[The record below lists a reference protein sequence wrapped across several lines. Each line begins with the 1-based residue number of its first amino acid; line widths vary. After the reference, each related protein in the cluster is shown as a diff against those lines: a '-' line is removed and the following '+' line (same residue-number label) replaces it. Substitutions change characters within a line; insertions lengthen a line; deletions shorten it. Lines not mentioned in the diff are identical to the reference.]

1 MSRGPHRSSDPA
13 IRDHQEWLG
22 YLQPN
27 GLVVSPQVLF
37 DQQVIIDR
45 SALAD
50 LQRAFTAALAIPA
63 GGDAEPRFG
72 AFLEPQ
78 ADGRPDGFA
87 IRFLGWHPE
96 LIDWNTLERHTLH
109 ESATVSIPELGATL
123 SPTAA
128 LRYPKPA
135 DPARPY
141 QLLVEEVEP
150 DAPFD
155 DRYNATH
162 LWETSRSAKFERLL
176 TETGVALGVLSN
188 SKQIRL
194 FYAPRGETT
203 GHLTFDVAHMTGTA
217 GRLIVGGLHE
227 LLKAFRLTNAP
238 TKALLPSLCETSRK
252 YQSTVSA
259 ALAEQVLEALYELV
273 RGFQSA
279 HDATHGELLKQHL
292 AGDDDAK
299 QDVYRGLLRTLMR
312 MVFLLFA
319 EDRDLLPAGD
329 LYYRNYSLHGL
340 FERLREDDGR
350 HHDTMDSRYGAWA
363 QLLALFRL
371 MYRGSPHPSLSLP
384 ARHGYLFDPDAYP
397 FLEGRTLA
405 APKPPLVS
413 DGCVY
418 RVLEKLL
425 LLKGEKLSYRTLDV
439 EQIGSVYETM
449 MGFRMTVAEG
459 ASIAIKPKKKGGA
472 PIGLDL
478 DRVLAEKPADR
489 AKFIEAAADIG
500 LTPSHKKALKDADT
514 HDALVAA
521 LDSRVAHAAT
531 PRIVPKRA
539 MLLQPSDERRRSG
552 SHYTPRSLTQ
562 PIVAKTLEPILARL
576 GPEARPDQI
585 LDLKICDPAMGS
597 GAFLVE
603 VCRQLGKR
611 LEDAWTRHGTAPRVT
626 AQDDLTTLA
635 RRMVAQRC
643 VYGVDRN
650 DMAVDLAKLSLWL
663 ATLAKDH
670 PFTFLDHAL
679 RHGDSLVGLDLAQLE
694 AFHWDASQPKSFVS
708 VKIAE
713 KLQDAITIRE
723 EIRRADDS
731 LFREEQLKALL
742 AQSEEATRQLKLAGD
757 LVIAAFFGEEKNTA
771 RVERLKEC
779 AVLAQEALA
788 GRDPAASERA
798 QRAAAAIIAEHEL
811 VPFHWAVA
819 FPEVLLRPNPGFDAI
834 VGNPPF
840 LGGRNLTNAM
850 GSLYSEF
857 LVASIP
863 DCNAAAD
870 LCAKF
875 FRCCFARLRGGGVL
889 GLIATNSIAQG
900 DTRDAG
906 LTQICRD
913 GGQIFAATT
922 RYRWPGEVAVIVS
935 IVHIAK
941 GDCVLTP
948 VLDGRRRNRISA
960 YLLGG
965 GPDRQPQRLAR
976 NACRSFQ
983 GHVVL
988 GMGFTFDD
996 SAPGADDNTPG
1007 TPSPLQTLR
1016 QIARSGAGVDQFVRP
1031 YLGGEEINSSP
1042 THASHRQ
1049 IIQFGELS
1057 ENEANAV
1064 APELLAVLKRKVWP
1078 ERRTKDARKYPRM
1091 VNEWWKFWNNRT
1103 RLEAA
1108 LSSRHEAI
1116 ATSRVNPHCLFARVS
1131 ASSVFAESVIV
1142 FDFASHAAL
1151 AMLQSSIHEI
1161 WARFNSS
1168 TALALLRYSSTD
1180 AFETFPFPE
1189 EFEANDGLER
1199 AGQEY
1204 FDFRAALMVKND
1216 EGLTKTYN
1224 RFHDRNNREPDIV
1237 RLRELH
1243 AAMDRAVLDAYGWT
1257 DIKTDCGFFADYT
1270 EEDEDGNEVEKSIRY
1285 RWPDEVRDEVLARL
1299 LALNAERHA
1308 EEVKLGLV
1316 SPDGKRLKRTDD
1328 DEDADDAE
1336 SEGDGAPA
1344 PKRVKAGRTKS
1355 AAATPKSAT
1364 RKSAKGKQ
1372 PKTPKARGKAA
1383 SRSGRLLFGGDD

>member
-1 MSRGPHRSSDPA
+1 MSRGPQRSSQIE

-45 SALAD
+45 SSLAE
-50 LQRAFTAALAIPA
+50 LQRAFNAALAVPP
-63 GGDAEPRFG
+63 GGEAEPRFG
-72 AFLEPQ
+72 AFLQPQ
-78 ADGRPDGFA
+78 TDATPDGFA
-87 IRFLGWHPE
+87 IRFLGWDAN
-96 LIDWNTLERHTLH
+96 LIDWNTLERQTLH
-109 ESATVSIPELGATL
+109 ESATASIPELGATL

-162 LWETSRSAKFERLL
+162 LWETTRSAKFERML

-188 SKQIRL
+188 GKQIRL
-194 FYAPRGETT
+194 FYAPRGETA
-203 GHLTFDVAHMTGTA
+203 GHLTFDVTHMTGTA

-227 LLKAFRLTNAP
+227 LLKSYRLTNAP

-299 QDVYRGLLRTLMR
+299 QDIYRGLLRTLMR
-312 MVFLLFA
+312 SVFLLFA

-384 ARHGYLFDPDAYP
+384 ARHGYLFDPEAFP
-397 FLEGRTLA
+397 FLEGRTLST
-405 APKPPLVS
+405 PKPPLVS

-478 DRVLAEKPADR
+478 DAVLSAKAGDRVNAIEGAAEISLT
-489 AKFIEAAADIG
+489 AKQ
-500 LTPSHKKALKDADT
+500 KNALKDADT
-514 HDALVAA
+514 HDAIVAA
-521 LDSRVAHAAT
+521 IDSKVAHAAT
-531 PRIVPKRA
+531 PRIVPKGA

-562 PIVAKTLEPILARL
+562 PIVAKTLEPILVRL
-576 GPEARPDQI
+576 GPDARPDQV

-713 KLQDAITIRE
+713 KMQEAITIRE

-742 AQSEEATRQLKLAGD
+742 AHSEQATRQLKLAGD
-757 LVIAAFFGEEKNTA
+757 LVIAAFFGETKDKA
-771 RVERLKEC
+771 RAERLKEC

-798 QRAAAAIIAEHEL
+798 QQAAAEIIAAHEL

-819 FPEVLLRPNPGFDAI
+819 FPEVFSRTNGGFDGF

-840 LGGRNLTNAM
+840 AGKNTLASSNAPAYP
-850 GSLYSEF
+850 SWLQAIHSESHGNAD
-857 LVASIP
+857 LVAH
-863 DCNAAAD
+863 
-870 LCAKF
+870 F
-875 FRCCFARLRGGGVL
+875 FRRAFNLLSTNGTL
-889 GLIATNSIAQG
+889 GLIATNTVAQG
-900 DTRDAG
+900 DTRVSG
-906 LTQICRD
+906 LRWICTH
-913 GGQIFAATT
+913 GGEIYAV
-922 RYRWPGEVAVIVS
+922 RKRIKWPGEAAVVVS
-935 IVHIAK
+935 VVYIRK
-941 GDCVLTP
+941 GRFEGIKL
-948 VLDGRRRNRISA
+948 LDTRDVDQITA
-960 YLLGG
+960 FLFHAGG
-965 GPDRQPQRLAR
+965 HDDPAQLAA
-976 NACRSFQ
+976 NAGKSFV
-983 GHVVL
+983 GSYVL

-996 SAPGADDNTPG
+996 TDKKGVASSIDDMRR
-1007 TPSPLQTLR
+1007 L
-1016 QIARSGAGVDQFVRP
+1016 IAERP
-1031 YLGGEEINSSP
+1031 DSQNAIFPYIGGEEVNSSP
-1042 THASHRQ
+1042 THTHHRYV
-1049 IIQFGELS
+1049 INFGEQS
-1057 ENEANAV
+1057 EARCRARWPNLMAIVEA
-1064 APELLAVLKRKVWP
+1064 KVKP
-1078 ERRTKDARKYPRM
+1078 ERAKLTKNAIGRKRARL
-1091 VNEWWKFWNNRT
+1091 WWQYGGVAK
-1103 RLEAA
+1103 A
-1108 LSSRHEAI
+1108 LYTAI
-1116 ATSRVNPHCLFARVS
+1116 AGMERVLVISQTSRTVAFTFVQPRQVFSHKIIAFPVS
-1131 ASSVFAESVIV
+1131 
-1142 FDFASHAAL
+1142 DCR
-1151 AMLQSSIHEI
+1151 
-1161 WARFNSS
+1161 W
-1168 TALALLRYSSTD
+1168 LALLQSLAHWTWTRFFASTMKD
-1180 AFETFPFPE
+1180 DTVYTPSDCFETFPFPND
-1189 EFEANDGLER
+1189 FESNEAIER
-1199 AGQEY
+1199 AGCEY
-1204 FDFRAALMVKND
+1204 YDFRAALMVKND

-1224 RFHDRNNREPDIV
+1224 RFHDRENREPGIV

-1243 AAMDRAVLDAYGWT
+1243 AAIDRAVLDAYGWR
-1257 DIKTDCGFFADYT
+1257 DIKTECDFFADYT

-1316 SPDGKRLKRTDD
+1316 APDGKRLKRTDD
-1328 DEDADDAE
+1328 DEDGDADDEA
-1336 SEGDGAPA
+1336 DTADAKPT
-1344 PKRVKAGRTKS
+1344 KAGSKKS
-1355 AAATPKSAT
+1355 PAAKP
-1364 RKSAKGKQ
+1364 KSAKGK
-1372 PKTPKARGKAA
+1372 KANLTGQ
-1383 SRSGRLLFGGDD
+1383 LDFGGDE

>member
-1 MSRGPHRSSDPA
+1 MSRGPQRSNQIE

-45 SALAD
+45 SSLAE
-50 LQRAFTAALAIPA
+50 LQRAFNAALAVPP
-63 GGDAEPRFG
+63 GGEAEPRFG
-72 AFLEPQ
+72 AFLQPQ
-78 ADGRPDGFA
+78 ADATPDGFA
-87 IRFLGWHPE
+87 IRFLGWDTS
-96 LIDWNTLERHTLH
+96 LIDWNTLERQTLH
-109 ESATVSIPELGATL
+109 ESATASIPELGATL

-128 LRYPKPA
+128 MRYPKPA

-162 LWETSRSAKFERLL
+162 LWETTRSAKFERML

-188 SKQIRL
+188 GKQIRL
-194 FYAPRGETT
+194 FYAPRGETA
-203 GHLTFDVAHMTGTA
+203 GHLTFDVTHMTGTA

-227 LLKAFRLTNAP
+227 LLKSYRLTNAP

-384 ARHGYLFDPDAYP
+384 ARHGYLFDPDAFP

-405 APKPPLVS
+405 TPKPPLVS

-478 DRVLAEKPADR
+478 DAVLSAKAGDR
-489 AKFIEAAADIG
+489 AKTIEGAAEIS
-500 LTPSHKKALKDADT
+500 LTAKQKGALKEADT
-514 HDALVAA
+514 HDAIVAVI
-521 LDSRVAHAAT
+521 DSKVAHAAT
-531 PRIVPKRA
+531 PRIVPKGA

-562 PIVAKTLEPILARL
+562 PIVAKTLEPILSRL
-576 GPEARPDQI
+576 GPDARPDQV

-603 VCRQLGKR
+603 VCRQLGRR

-694 AFHWDASQPKSFVS
+694 AFHWDATQPKSFVS

-713 KLQDAITIRE
+713 KLQEAIAIRE

-742 AQSEEATRQLKLAGD
+742 AKSEQATRQLKLAGD
-757 LVIAAFFGEEKNTA
+757 LVIAAFFGEEKEKA
-771 RVERLKEC
+771 RAERLKEC
-779 AVLAQEALA
+779 AVHAQETLA

-798 QRAAAAIIAEHEL
+798 QRAAAAIIARHEL

-819 FPEVLLRPNPGFDAI
+819 FPEVFSRANRGFDGL

-840 LGGRNLTNAM
+840 AGKNTIKRAGPIAILDWLKAAGEGL
-850 GSLYSEF
+850 
-857 LVASIP
+857 
-863 DCNAAAD
+863 DNAAAVANAD
-870 LCAKF
+870 LAVHF
-875 FRCCFARLRGGGVL
+875 LRRGFGLLRTDGAL
-889 GLIATNSIAQG
+889 GFIATNTLAQG
-900 DTRDAG
+900 DSRRAG
-906 LTQICRD
+906 LSVLCRSGAVIYD
-913 GGQIFAATT
+913 AQ
-922 RYRWPGEVAVIVS
+922 RRRRWPGEAAVVIS
-935 IVHIAK
+935 IIHFAK
-941 GDCVLTP
+941 TTTFAAP
-948 VLDGRRRNRISA
+948 RTLDGSEVAWISPFLTCNQLSGEPALLSQNEGFAFKGCELRSVDLLIDAEPPPSMTQLRRPDGSP
-960 YLLGG
+960 YLK
-965 GPDRQPQRLAR
+965 R
-976 NACRSFQ
+976 
-983 GHVVL
+983 
-988 GMGFTFDD
+988 
-996 SAPGADDNTPG
+996 
-1007 TPSPLQTLR
+1007 
-1016 QIARSGAGVDQFVRP
+1016 
-1031 YLGGEEINSSP
+1031 YLGGRELNRHPLLFADRFAIDADGLRWSAICGEIRSLLLERIASASDADTNEEDWWSFRRPSLRL
-1042 THASHRQ
+1042 RQ
-1049 IIQFGELS
+1049 AYEAGIPLLGLACVSNTFAFVYLS
-1057 ENEANAV
+1057 EI
-1064 APELLAVLKRKVWP
+1064 VLP
-1078 ERRTKDARKYPRM
+1078 SKD
-1091 VNEWWKFWNNRT
+1091 
-1103 RLEAA
+1103 
-1108 LSSRHEAI
+1108 
-1116 ATSRVNPHCLFARVS
+1116 
-1131 ASSVFAESVIV
+1131 VIV
-1142 FDFASHAAL
+1142 FAPPPSWGFALVQSQSHELWAKAL
-1151 AMLQSSIHEI
+1151 CGTM
-1161 WARFNSS
+1161 RDD
-1168 TALALLRYSSTD
+1168 LRYSPSLC
-1180 AFETFPFPE
+1180 FSTFPAPRSDSAQAAAE
-1189 EFEANDGLER
+1189 TIGR
-1199 AGQEY
+1199 EY
-1204 FDFRAALMVKND
+1204 YDFRAALMVKND

-1224 RFHDRNNREPDIV
+1224 RFHDRDNREPDIV

-1243 AAMDRAVLDAYGWT
+1243 DAMDRAVLDAYGWN
-1257 DIKTDCGFFADYT
+1257 DIKTDCDFFADYT

-1316 SPDGKRLKRTDD
+1316 SPDGKRLKRADD
-1328 DEDADDAE
+1328 DEDGDADDDAE
-1336 SEGDGAPA
+1336 
-1344 PKRVKAGRTKS
+1344 
-1355 AAATPKSAT
+1355 AAD
-1364 RKSAKGKQ
+1364 AK
-1372 PKTPKARGKAA
+1372 PKTTGGKKSPAA
-1383 SRSGRLLFGGDD
+1383 KSKTTRSKKTNFAGQLDFGGND

>member
-1 MSRGPHRSSDPA
+1 
-13 IRDHQEWLG
+13 
-22 YLQPN
+22 
-27 GLVVSPQVLF
+27 
-37 DQQVIIDR
+37 
-45 SALAD
+45 
-50 LQRAFTAALAIPA
+50 
-63 GGDAEPRFG
+63 
-72 AFLEPQ
+72 
-78 ADGRPDGFA
+78 
-87 IRFLGWHPE
+87 
-96 LIDWNTLERHTLH
+96 
-109 ESATVSIPELGATL
+109 
-123 SPTAA
+123 
-128 LRYPKPA
+128 
-135 DPARPY
+135 
-141 QLLVEEVEP
+141 
-150 DAPFD
+150 
-155 DRYNATH
+155 
-162 LWETSRSAKFERLL
+162 
-176 TETGVALGVLSN
+176 VLSN

-478 DRVLAEKPADR
+478 DKVLAEKPADR

-576 GPEARPDQI
+576 GPDARPDQI
-585 LDLKICDPAMGS
+585 LDLKVCDPAMGS

-643 VYGVDRN
+643 AYGVDRN

-713 KLQDAITIRE
+713 KLQEAITIRE

-731 LFREEQLKALL
+731 LFREEQLKSLL
-742 AQSEEATRQLKLAGD
+742 EQSEEATRQLKLAGD
-757 LVIAAFFGEEKNTA
+757 LVIAAFFGEEKDNA
-771 RVERLKEC
+771 RAERLKEC

-788 GRDPAASERA
+788 ARDPAASARA
-798 QRAAAAIIAEHEL
+798 QRAAAAIIAEYEL

-819 FPEVLLRPNPGFDAI
+819 FPEVFLRANGGFDGF

-840 LGGRNLTNAM
+840 AGKNTL
-850 GSLYSEF
+850 
-857 LVASIP
+857 ASS
-863 DCNAAAD
+863 NAAAYPGWLQAIHSESHGNAD
-870 LCAKF
+870 LVAHF
-875 FRCCFARLRGGGVL
+875 FRRAFNLLRTNGTL
-889 GLIATNSIAQG
+889 GLIATNTIAQG
-900 DTRDAG
+900 DTRGSG
-906 LTQICRD
+906 LRWICTN
-913 GGQIFAATT
+913 GGEIYAV
-922 RYRWPGEVAVIVS
+922 RKRIKWPGEAAVVVS
-935 IVHIAK
+935 VVYITK
-941 GDCVLTP
+941 GRFEGIKL
-948 VLDGRRRNRISA
+948 LDARQVDQITA
-960 YLLGG
+960 FLFHAGG
-965 GPDRQPQRLAR
+965 HDDPAQLAA
-976 NACRSFQ
+976 NAGKSFQ
-983 GHVVL
+983 GSIVL

-996 SAPGADDNTPG
+996 TDKKGVASSTDDMRR
-1007 TPSPLQTLR
+1007 L
-1016 QIARSGAGVDQFVRP
+1016 IAKNPDNQNAIFP
-1031 YLGGEEINSSP
+1031 YIGGEEVNSSP
-1042 THASHRQ
+1042 AHAHHRYV
-1049 IIQFGELS
+1049 INFGERG
-1057 ENEANAV
+1057 EAECRERWPDLMAIV
-1064 APELLAVLKRKVWP
+1064 EAKVKLERLAQKDRGAREKWWQFIRTRPELHAAIAGMERVLVTNCGASAHANFTLLPARKVFAHSLVVLP
-1078 ERRTKDARKYPRM
+1078 
-1091 VNEWWKFWNNRT
+1091 F
-1103 RLEAA
+1103 
-1108 LSSRHEAI
+1108 SS
-1116 ATSRVNPHCLFARVS
+1116 N
-1131 ASSVFAESVIV
+1131 
-1142 FDFASHAAL
+1142 AAL
-1151 AMLQSSIHEI
+1151 ACLQSRPHET
-1161 WARFNSS
+1161 WTRFFASS
-1168 TALALLRYSSTD
+1168 MKDDLRYTPSTC
-1180 AFETFPFPE
+1180 FETFPFPKD
-1189 EFEANDGLER
+1189 FESNEALEH
-1199 AGQEY
+1199 AGREY
-1204 FDFRAALMVKND
+1204 YDFRAALMVKND

-1224 RFHDRNNREPDIV
+1224 RFHDRDNREPDIV

-1257 DIKTDCGFFADYT
+1257 DIKTDCDFFADYT
-1270 EEDEDGNEVEKSIRY
+1270 EEDEDGNEIEKSIRY

-1316 SPDGKRLKRTDD
+1316 SPDGKRLKRADD
-1328 DEDADDAE
+1328 DEDGDDA
-1336 SEGDGAPA
+1336 DNDCDDAPA

>member
-1 MSRGPHRSSDPA
+1 MSRRPYRSNEPA

-37 DQQVIIDR
+37 DQQVIVDR
-45 SALAD
+45 ANLAD
-50 LQRAFTAALAIPA
+50 LQRKLLAALAIPPSEE
-63 GGDAEPRFG
+63 AEPRFG
-72 AFLEPQ
+72 PFLQPQ
-78 ADGRPDGFA
+78 INGTPDGFA
-87 IRFLGWHPE
+87 IRFLEWHANH
-96 LIDWNTLERHTLH
+96 IDWNTLERQNLH
-109 ESATVSIPELGATL
+109 ASATVTIPELAATL

-128 LRYPKPA
+128 LRYPTPT
-135 DPARPY
+135 DPEHPY
-141 QLLVEEVEP
+141 QLLIEEVEP
-150 DAPFD
+150 DAPLD

-162 LWETSRSAKFERLL
+162 LWETTRSAKFERLL
-176 TETGVALGVLSN
+176 TESGVALGVLSN
-188 SKQIRL
+188 GKQIRL
-194 FYAPRGETT
+194 FYAPRGETA
-203 GHLTFDVAHMTGTA
+203 GHLTFDATHMTGTA
-217 GRLIVGGLHE
+217 GRMIVGGLYE
-227 LLKAFRLTNAP
+227 LLKAYRLTNAP
-238 TKALLPSLCETSRK
+238 TKSLLPSLCETSRK

-259 ALAEQVLEALYELV
+259 ALAEQVLEALFELV

-279 HDATHGELLKQHL
+279 NDATHGELLKQHL

-350 HHDTMDSRYGAWA
+350 HHDTMDNRYGAWA

-371 MYRGSPHPSLSLP
+371 IYRGSPHPSLSLP
-384 ARHGYLFDPDAYP
+384 ARHGYLFDPDAFP

-449 MGFRMTVAEG
+449 MGFRMTVAQG
-459 ASIAIKPKKKGGA
+459 ASITIKPKKKGGA

-478 DRVLAEKPADR
+478 DAVLAQKPADR
-489 AKFIEAAADIG
+489 AKFIEDAADIR
-500 LTPSHKKALKDADT
+500 LTANHKKALKDADT

-531 PRIVPKRA
+531 PRIVPKGA

-611 LEDAWTRHGTAPRVT
+611 LEDAWTHHTQAPRVT

-679 RHGDSLVGLDLAQLE
+679 RHGDSLVGLDRAQLE

-713 KLQDAITIRE
+713 KLQDAIKIRE

-731 LFREEQLKALL
+731 LFREEQLKSLL
-742 AQSEEATRQLKLAGD
+742 EQSEKATAQLKLAGD
-757 LVIAAFFGEEKNTA
+757 LVIAAFFSEEKDKA
-771 RVERLKEC
+771 RAERLKEC
-779 AVLAQEALA
+779 AGLAQEALA

-798 QRAAAAIIAEHEL
+798 QRAAAAIIAKHGL
-811 VPFHWAVA
+811 APFHWGIV
-819 FPEVLLRPNPGFDAI
+819 FPEVFTRAPGGFEAM

-840 LGGRNLTNAM
+840 LGGSRITEVAGNP
-850 GSLYSEF
+850 LYQDW
-857 LVASIP
+857 LK
-863 DCNAAAD
+863 AAIATALGQVD
-870 LCAKF
+870 LCVFF
-875 FRCCFARLRGGGVL
+875 FRRAYALIQSHGTL
-889 GLIATNSIAQG
+889 GLVGTSAISHGDNRAAGLGCLIAQG
-900 DTRDAG
+900 GT
-906 LTQICRD
+906 
-913 GGQIFAATT
+913 IFAARTAMP
-922 RYRWPGEVAVIVS
+922 WPGNATVLVSVSHIMKGPPSEVSRPPLLNGRKVPSINSRLQAAVELDEPLPLAKNDGLA
-935 IVHIAK
+935 HIGTSFGGAGFVLERSEALEILAADATAADVVLPLTG
-941 GDCVLTP
+941 GDEVNAPLGGQDQRF
-948 VLDGRRRNRISA
+948 VISFGRRSLPESQKWPRVLEIVERRV
-960 YLLGG
+960 L
-965 GPDRQPQRLAR
+965 PQRLRAKDHGPGNHGKKYWWQHVLR
-976 NACRSFQ
+976 ADPLYRAIR
-983 GHVVL
+983 GHTRCVVMSRVSTHHAL
-988 GMGFTFDD
+988 RFETTSRIFNEKVFVFAFDD
-996 SAPGADDNTPG
+996 DRSLGL
-1007 TPSPLQTLR
+1007 LQS
-1016 QIARSGAGVDQFVRP
+1016 QVH
-1031 YLGGEEINSSP
+1031 EIW
-1042 THASHRQ
+1042 SHE
-1049 IIQFGELS
+1049 F
-1057 ENEANAV
+1057 
-1064 APELLAVLKRKVWP
+1064 
-1078 ERRTKDARKYPRM
+1078 
-1091 VNEWWKFWNNRT
+1091 
-1103 RLEAA
+1103 
-1108 LSSRHEAI
+1108 SSRHGAAI
-1116 ATSRVNPHCLFARVS
+1116 NYSVS
-1131 ASSVFAESVIV
+1131 K
-1142 FDFASHAAL
+1142 
-1151 AMLQSSIHEI
+1151 
-1161 WARFNSS
+1161 
-1168 TALALLRYSSTD
+1168 
-1180 AFETFPFPE
+1180 AFRTFPFPNPNAQIDAVRNAAS
-1189 EFEANDGLER
+1189 EFLRSRER
-1199 AGQEY
+1199 SMLVRTA
-1204 FDFRAALMVKND
+1204 
-1216 EGLTKTYN
+1216 GLTSIYN
-1224 RFHDRNNREPDIV
+1224 LINDPSCADVDITTV
-1237 RLRELH
+1237 RRLA
-1243 AAMDRAVLDAYGWT
+1243 AAMDCAVLDAYGWT

-1316 SPDGKRLKRTDD
+1316 SPDGERLKRTVD
-1328 DEDADDAE
+1328 DEDGDADAKPTKA
-1336 SEGDGAPA
+1336 SRKKSPA
-1344 PKRVKAGRTKS
+1344 DKPT
-1355 AAATPKSAT
+1355 
-1364 RKSAKGKQ
+1364 SAKGKNANLTGQ
-1372 PKTPKARGKAA
+1372 
-1383 SRSGRLLFGGDD
+1383 LDFGGDE

>member
-1 MSRGPHRSSDPA
+1 MARAPHRSNEPA

-45 SALAD
+45 STLAELQRDFVTALAV
-50 LQRAFTAALAIPA
+50 PPS
-63 GGDAEPRFG
+63 GDAEPRFG
-72 AFLEPQ
+72 AFLHPQ
-78 ADGRPDGFA
+78 SDGTPDGFA
-87 IRFLGWHPE
+87 TRFLGWDTN
-96 LIDWNTLERHTLH
+96 LIDWNTLERQNLH
-109 ESATVSIPELGATL
+109 ESATASIPELGATL

-128 LRYPKPA
+128 LRFLKPVDA
-135 DPARPY
+135 ARPY
-141 QLLVEEVEP
+141 QLLIEEVEP

-162 LWETSRSAKFERLL
+162 LWETTRSAKFERLL

-188 SKQIRL
+188 GKQVRL
-194 FYAPRGETT
+194 FYAPRGETA
-203 GHLTFDVAHMTGTA
+203 GHLTFDVTHMTGTA
-217 GRLIVGGLHE
+217 GRMIVGGLHE
-227 LLKAFRLTNAP
+227 LLKSYRLTNAP

-279 HDATHGELLKQHL
+279 HDATHGELLKPHL

-371 MYRGSPHPSLSLP
+371 IYRGSQHPSLSLP
-384 ARHGYLFDPDAYP
+384 ARHGYLFDPDAFP

-405 APKPPLVS
+405 TPKPPLVS

-478 DRVLAEKPADR
+478 DAVLSAKAGDR
-489 AKFIEAAADIG
+489 AKAIEGAAEIS
-500 LTPSHKKALKDADT
+500 LTAKQKSALKDADT
-514 HDALVAA
+514 HDAIVAA
-521 LDSRVAHAAT
+521 IDSKVAHAAT
-531 PRIVPKRA
+531 PRIVPKGA

-576 GPEARPDQI
+576 GPDARPDQV

-635 RRMVAQRC
+635 RRLVAQRC

-694 AFHWDASQPKSFVS
+694 AFHWDTSRLSKLVSFEVRATL
-708 VKIAE
+708 AE
-713 KLQDAITIRE
+713 AARIRE

-731 LFREEQLKALL
+731 LLREDQLRSLL
-742 AQSEEATRQLKLAGD
+742 TQSETAAYQLKLAGD
-757 LVIAAFFGEEKNTA
+757 LVIAAFFSEGKDSA
-771 RVERLKEC
+771 RAERLTEC
-779 AVLAQEALA
+779 AVLAQRILA
-788 GRDPAASERA
+788 GHDPIAREQA
-798 QRAAAAIIAEHEL
+798 QRSAAAIIAKHDL

-819 FPEVLLRPNPGFDAI
+819 FPEVFSRTNGGFDGF

-840 LGGRNLTNAM
+840 AGKNTL
-850 GSLYSEF
+850 
-857 LVASIP
+857 ASS
-863 DCNAAAD
+863 NAAAYPHWLQAIHSESHGNAD
-870 LCAKF
+870 LVAHF
-875 FRCCFARLRGGGVL
+875 FRRAFNLLRTNGTL
-889 GLIATNSIAQG
+889 GLIATNTIAQG
-900 DTRDAG
+900 DTRGSG
-906 LTQICRD
+906 LRWICAN
-913 GGQIFAATT
+913 GGELYAVRKRIK
-922 RYRWPGEVAVIVS
+922 WPGEAAVVVS
-935 IVHIAK
+935 VVYITK
-941 GDCVLTP
+941 GRFEGIRLIDARP
-948 VLDGRRRNRISA
+948 VDQITAFLFHA
-960 YLLGG
+960 GG
-965 GPDRQPQRLAR
+965 HDDPAQLAA
-976 NACRSFQ
+976 NAGKSFQ
-983 GHVVL
+983 GSIVL

-996 SAPGADDNTPG
+996 TDKKGVASSIADMRRLIAENPDN
-1007 TPSPLQTLR
+1007 QTA
-1016 QIARSGAGVDQFVRP
+1016 IFP
-1031 YLGGEEINSSP
+1031 YIGGEEVNSSP
-1042 THASHRQ
+1042 THAHHRYV
-1049 IIQFGELS
+1049 INFGERG
-1057 ENEANAV
+1057 EAECRERW
-1064 APELLAVLKRKVWP
+1064 PELMGIVEAKVRP
-1078 ERRTKDARKYPRM
+1078 ERAK
-1091 VNEWWKFWNNRT
+1091 NNRESY
-1103 RLEAA
+1103 RRYWWQYAEKRRELYA
-1108 LSSRHEAI
+1108 AI
-1116 ATSRVNPHCLFARVS
+1116 AGMDRVLVHAFTSKYLQFAFVPSTVIVAGPH
-1131 ASSVFAESVIV
+1131 SVFAID
-1142 FDFASHAAL
+1142 DFGAVAA
-1151 AMLQSSIHEI
+1151 MQSSVHDC
-1161 WARFNSS
+1161 WVRFTSS
-1168 TALALLRYSSTD
+1168 TLEDRLGYKISDS
-1180 AFETFPFPE
+1180 FETFPFPATE
-1189 EFEANDGLER
+1189 VLQPIGRELMKYR
-1199 AGQEY
+1199 A
-1204 FDFRAALMVKND
+1204 DLLVCNA
-1216 EGLTKTYN
+1216 EGLTDTYN
-1224 RFHDRNNREPDIV
+1224 RFHDRDNRDPAIM

-1243 AAMDRAVLDAYGWT
+1243 TAMDRAVLDAYGWS
-1257 DIKTDCGFFADYT
+1257 DIKTDCDFFADYT
-1270 EEDEDGNEVEKSIRY
+1270 EEDEDGNEIEKSIRY

-1316 SPDGKRLKRTDD
+1316 SPHGKRLKRADADD
-1328 DEDADDAE
+1328 DENEDGDAADEAEAADAK
-1336 SEGDGAPA
+1336 
-1344 PKRVKAGRTKS
+1344 PKK
-1355 AAATPKSAT
+1355 
-1364 RKSAKGKQ
+1364 
-1372 PKTPKARGKAA
+1372 
-1383 SRSGRLLFGGDD
+1383 FGGKKSPAAKSKTAKSKKANLSGQLDFGGID

>member
-1 MSRGPHRSSDPA
+1 MSRGPHRSSDAA

-96 LIDWNTLERHTLH
+96 LIDWNTLERQTLH

-162 LWETSRSAKFERLL
+162 LWETTRSAKFERLL
-176 TETGVALGVLSN
+176 TESGVALGVLSN

-384 ARHGYLFDPDAYP
+384 ARHGYLFDPEAFP

-405 APKPPLVS
+405 SPKPPLVS

-425 LLKGEKLSYRTLDV
+425 VLKGERLSYRTLDV

-449 MGFRMTVAEG
+449 MGFRMTVAAG
-459 ASIAIKPKKKGGA
+459 ASIALKPKKKGGA

-478 DRVLAEKPADR
+478 DAVLTEKPADR

-500 LTPSHKKALKDADT
+500 LTANHKKALKDADT
-514 HDALVAA
+514 HDAIVAA

-531 PRIVPKRA
+531 PRIVPKGA

-576 GPEARPDQI
+576 GPDARPDQI

-611 LEDAWTRHGTAPRVT
+611 LEDAWTRHGAAPRVT

-694 AFHWDASQPKSFVS
+694 AFHWDASKPKSFIS
-708 VKIAE
+708 IKIAE
-713 KLQDAITIRE
+713 KLQEAIKIRE

-731 LFREEQLKALL
+731 LFREEQLKSLL
-742 AQSEEATRQLKLAGD
+742 QQSEKAMAQLKLAGD
-757 LVIAAFFGEEKNTA
+757 LVIAAFFSEEKDKA
-771 RVERLKEC
+771 RLARLSEY
-779 AVLAQEALA
+779 ALLAQAALVSNDA
-788 GRDPAASERA
+788 SSLERSSQHAAP
-798 QRAAAAIIAEHEL
+798 IIAANGL
-811 VPFHWAVA
+811 VPFHWTVA
-819 FPEVLLRPNPGFDAI
+819 FPEVFARTNPGFDAF

-840 LGGRNLTNAM
+840 VGGRKLTGGD
-850 GSLYSEF
+850 GSLYRSWLMTRHEGM
-857 LVASIP
+857 LG
-863 DCNAAAD
+863 AAD
-870 LCAKF
+870 LFAHF
-875 FRCCFARLRGGGVL
+875 FRTSFILLCETGTMGM
-889 GLIATNSIAQG
+889 IAKSSVSAG
-900 DTRDAG
+900 ATRKAG
-906 LTQICRD
+906 LSRLLSSGACIYHARKRCP
-913 GGQIFAATT
+913 
-922 RYRWPGEVAVIVS
+922 WPGEAAVNVS
-935 IVHIAK
+935 FLHIAK
-941 GDCVLTP
+941 STVTTAI
-948 VLDGRRRNRISA
+948 LDGREVARINEF
-960 YLLGG
+960 LLASTTSGE
-965 GPDRQPQRLAR
+965 PSVLHSNAAR
-976 NACRSFQ
+976 SYIGSF
-983 GHVVL
+983 VL
-988 GMGFTFDD
+988 GMGFIFDD
-996 SAPGADDNTPG
+996 GNSSADDNTPG
-1007 TPSPLQTLR
+1007 VPMP
-1016 QIARSGAGVDQFVRP
+1016 I
-1031 YLGGEEINSSP
+1031 E
-1042 THASHRQ
+1042 
-1049 IIQFGELS
+1049 
-1057 ENEANAV
+1057 
-1064 APELLAVLKRKVWP
+1064 LKRKLLSAAPQCRDVIHPYIGADDLNSDPRHGSLREVVDLRAMPIEDARTHYAPLVALLEQKVRP
-1078 ERRTKDARKYPRM
+1078 ERQRRKPSGEFVLR
-1091 VNEWWKFWNNRT
+1091 NPLPQRWWMHADKRP
-1103 RLEAA
+1103 A
-1108 LSSRHEAI
+1108 LYNAI
-1116 ATSRVNPHCLFARVS
+1116 AHQDRVLVKARVS
-1131 ASSVFAESVIV
+1131 KAFAFALVPRGPVFSDSVVV
-1142 FDFASHAAL
+1142 FPGEGYSRPCI
-1151 AMLQSSIHEI
+1151 LQSRCHES
-1161 WARFNSS
+1161 WALVFS
-1168 TALALLRYSSTD
+1168 TPMEDRAVYVPSD
-1180 AFETFPFPE
+1180 CFETFPFPRN
-1189 EFEANDGLER
+1189 FESSRTLER
-1199 AGQEY
+1199 AGKEY

-1224 RFHDRNNREPDIV
+1224 RFHDPENHEPDIV

-1243 AAMDRAVLDAYGWT
+1243 AAMDSAVLDAYGWS
-1257 DIKTDCGFFADYT
+1257 DIKTDCEFLPDYY
-1270 EEDEDGNEVEKSIRY
+1270 EEDEDGNEVPKSIRY

-1299 LALNAERHA
+1299 LELNAKYHA
-1308 EEVKLGLV
+1308 EEVATGLV
-1316 SPDGKRLKRTDD
+1316 SPDGKRLKRADD
-1328 DEDADDAE
+1328 DGDDDDNDA
-1336 SEGDGAPA
+1336 GDAPA
-1344 PKRVKAGRTKS
+1344 KPKEPIN
-1355 AAATPKSAT
+1355 PKSP
-1364 RKSAKGKQ
+1364 GG
-1372 PKTPKARGKAA
+1372 KAR
-1383 SRSGRLLFGGDD
+1383 RRPNDSGQLEFGGDD

>member
-1 MSRGPHRSSDPA
+1 MSRRPYRSNEPA

-37 DQQVIIDR
+37 DQQVIVDR
-45 SALAD
+45 ANLAE
-50 LQRAFTAALAIPA
+50 LQRKLLAALAIPPSEE
-63 GGDAEPRFG
+63 AEPRFG
-72 AFLEPQ
+72 PFLQPQ
-78 ADGRPDGFA
+78 INGTPDGFA
-87 IRFLGWHPE
+87 IRFLEWHANH
-96 LIDWNTLERHTLH
+96 IDWNTLERQNLH
-109 ESATVSIPELGATL
+109 PSATVTIPELSATL

-128 LRYPKPA
+128 LRYSTPT
-135 DPARPY
+135 DPERPY
-141 QLLVEEVEP
+141 QLLIEEVEP
-150 DAPFD
+150 DAPLD

-162 LWETSRSAKFERLL
+162 LWETTRSAKFERLL

-188 SKQIRL
+188 GKQIRL
-194 FYAPRGETT
+194 FYAPRGETA
-203 GHLTFDVAHMTGTA
+203 GHLTFDATHMTGTA
-217 GRLIVGGLHE
+217 GRMIVGGLYE
-227 LLKAFRLTNAP
+227 LLKAYRLTNAP
-238 TKALLPSLCETSRK
+238 TKALLASLCETSRK

-259 ALAEQVLEALYELV
+259 ALADQVLEALFELV

-279 HDATHGELLKQHL
+279 NDATHGELLKQHL
-292 AGDDDAK
+292 GGDDDAT

-363 QLLALFRL
+363 QLVALFRL

-384 ARHGYLFDPDAYP
+384 ARHGYLFDPDAFP

-449 MGFRMTVAEG
+449 MGFRMTVAQG
-459 ASIAIKPKKKGGA
+459 ASIALKPKKRGGA

-478 DRVLAEKPADR
+478 DAVLAEKPTDR
-489 AKFIEAAADIG
+489 ARFIEAAADVG
-500 LTPSHKKALKDADT
+500 LTANHKKALKDADS

-531 PRIVPKRA
+531 PRIVPKGA

-611 LEDAWTRHGTAPRVT
+611 LEDAWTHHKQAPRVT

-713 KLQDAITIRE
+713 KLQEAIRIRE

-731 LFREEQLKALL
+731 LFREEQLKSLL
-742 AQSEEATRQLKLAGD
+742 EQSEKATAQLKLAGD
-757 LVIAAFFGEEKNTA
+757 LVIAAFFSAEKEKGRA
-771 RVERLKEC
+771 ERLKEC
-779 AVLAQEALA
+779 AGLAQEVLP
-788 GRDPAASERA
+788 GRDSAAGDRA
-798 QRAAAAIIAEHEL
+798 QRAAAAIIAKHEL

-819 FPEVLLRPNPGFDAI
+819 LPEVFLRANGGFDGF

-840 LGGRNLTNAM
+840 AGKNTL
-850 GSLYSEF
+850 
-857 LVASIP
+857 ASS
-863 DCNAAAD
+863 NAAAYPGWLQAIHSESHGNAD
-870 LCAKF
+870 LVAHF
-875 FRCCFARLRGGGVL
+875 LRRAFNLLRTNGTL
-889 GLIATNSIAQG
+889 GLIATNTIAQG
-900 DTRDAG
+900 DTRGSG
-906 LTQICRD
+906 LRWICTN
-913 GGQIFAATT
+913 GGEIYAV
-922 RYRWPGEVAVIVS
+922 RKRIKWPGEAAVVVS
-935 IVHIAK
+935 VVYITK
-941 GDCVLTP
+941 GRFEGIRL
-948 VLDGRRRNRISA
+948 LDARSVDQITA
-960 YLLGG
+960 FLFHAGG
-965 GPDRQPQRLAR
+965 HDDPAQLAA
-976 NACRSFQ
+976 NAGKSFQ
-983 GHVVL
+983 GSIVL

-996 SAPGADDNTPG
+996 TDKKGVASSIAEMRRLIAENPDNQSA
-1007 TPSPLQTLR
+1007 
-1016 QIARSGAGVDQFVRP
+1016 IFP
-1031 YLGGEEINSSP
+1031 YIGGEEVNSSP
-1042 THASHRQ
+1042 THAHHRYV
-1049 IIQFGELS
+1049 INFGDRD
-1057 ENEANAV
+1057 EAECRKRW
-1064 APELLAVLKRKVWP
+1064 PELMDIVEAKVRPERAKLTKNAIGLKR
-1078 ERRTKDARKYPRM
+1078 AKY
-1091 VNEWWKFWNNRT
+1091 WWHYG
-1103 RLEAA
+1103 
-1108 LSSRHEAI
+1108 SSAKQLYAAI
-1116 ATSRVNPHCLFARVS
+1116 AGMERVLVHAFTSKYLQFAYVPSSVIVAGPH
-1131 ASSVFAESVIV
+1131 SVFAID
-1142 FDFASHAAL
+1142 DFGAVAV
-1151 AMLQSSIHEI
+1151 MQSSVHDC
-1161 WARFNSS
+1161 WVRFTSS
-1168 TALALLRYSSTD
+1168 TLEDRLGYKISDS
-1180 AFETFPFPE
+1180 FETFPFPATE
-1189 EFEANDGLER
+1189 VLQPIGRELMKYR
-1199 AGQEY
+1199 A
-1204 FDFRAALMVKND
+1204 DLLVRNA
-1216 EGLTKTYN
+1216 EGLTDTYN
-1224 RFHDRNNREPDIV
+1224 RFHDRDNRDPAIV
-1237 RLRELH
+1237 HLRELH
-1243 AAMDRAVLDAYGWT
+1243 TAMDRAVLDAYGWR
-1257 DIKTDCGFFADYT
+1257 DIRTDCEFFADYT
-1270 EEDEDGNEVEKSIRY
+1270 EEDEDGNEIEKSIRY

-1299 LALNAERHA
+1299 LALNTERHA
-1308 EEVKLGLV
+1308 EEVRLGLV
-1316 SPDGKRLKRTDD
+1316 SPDGKRLKQA
-1328 DEDADDAE
+1328 DEDENGEADADA
-1336 SEGDGAPA
+1336 D
-1344 PKRVKAGRTKS
+1344 
-1355 AAATPKSAT
+1355 AADAKPKSAGSQ
-1364 RKSAKGKQ
+1364 KLPAAK
-1372 PKTPKARGKAA
+1372 PKTAKSKK
-1383 SRSGRLLFGGDD
+1383 SNLSGQLDFGGID